1 MGQVGWEKSTAETL
15 VNIVEKKGFPSRI
28 PFIIFI
34 KFKENG
40 TYPIKNPE
48 IHSDSNGTDLAV

>member
-15 VNIVEKKGFPSRI
+15 VNIVEKRGFPQEF

-34 KFKENG
+34 KFKEMG
-40 TYPIKNPE
+40 PIPLRAIQMEK
-48 IHSDSNGTDLAV
+48 IWL